1 VTSGRPGT
9 LYLVATPIGNLE
21 DISLRALRV
30 LREAT
35 VIAAEDTRHTR
46 KLLARHRIP
55 GRLVSLHEHNEPAR
69 APALVTRLLAG
80 DSVALV
86 SDAGTPGLSD
96 PGMALVRTAADAGV
110 PVVPIPGP
118 SAVLAA
124 LVVSGLPAE
133 PVTFLGFLPSR
144 GAERRRALAS
154 IRDLPHTLVL
164 FEAPHRLRET
174 LEDLLQALGDRR
186 IAVARELTKV
196 HEEVY
201 RATLSETV
209 RRFSAEAP
217 RGEFTLVIEGARGQ
231 ARAAGGARDASVPS
245 GRALAPWR
253 PTGSAGGLS
262 AGAAAEGAAAAA
274 AAQQTAREALMR
286 ASAEGCS
293 AQESVRRAAR
303 ASGLRRNEVYRLWL
317 AIKQGAGE

>member
-21 DISLRALRV
+21 DITLRALRI

-46 KLLARHRIP
+46 KLLSRHRIA
-55 GRLVSLHEHNEPAR
+55 GRLLSLHEHNERAR
-69 APALVTRLLAG
+69 TPVLLRRLLAG

-86 SDAGTPGLSD
+86 SDAGTPGVSD
-96 PGMALVRTAADAGV
+96 PGVALVRAAAEAGI
-110 PVVPIPGP
+110 PVVPVPGP

-124 LVVSGLPAE
+124 LAPSGLPAE
-133 PVTFLGFLPSR
+133 PATFLGFLP
-144 GAERRRALAS
+144 AHDAARRRTLAS
-154 IRDLPHTLVL
+154 VRDLPHTLVL
-164 FEAPHRLRET
+164 FEAPHRLRAT
-174 LEDLLQALGDRR
+174 LSDLLAALGDRR
-186 IAVARELTKV
+186 VAVARELTKV

-217 RGEFTLVIEGARGQ
+217 RGEFTLVIEGSRGPAGASAAPRDTSAQADGPEAPAAAARDI
-231 ARAAGGARDASVPS
+231 ARDAL
-245 GRALAPWR
+245 GR
-253 PTGSAGGLS
+253 
-262 AGAAAEGAAAAA
+262 AAAEGCSG
-274 AAQQTAREALMR
+274 REA
-286 ASAEGCS
+286 
-293 AQESVRRAAR
+293 VRRAAE

-317 AIKQGAGE
+317 ALKQEDGQ